1 MSRLPLSVVYITLNA
16 ERHLNRSLEKV
27 KPIAAEIVMVD
38 CGSIDQT
45 LSIAKAH
52 DVRVISHAWQGFSAQ
67 RQLAVDSARHDWILV
82 LDADEIL
89 TESGVEAISKVLSFT
104 SDVASYFLQ
113 RRSVFHDRQIYH
125 GDWAHDRVLR
135 LFDRRLGHYGN
146 SLVHEAW
153 HSSAPS
159 DILPDICLLHY
170 SYANYAELL
179 DKMRR
184 YATLNAEQV
193 LQKRQVPRA
202 YMPMTHALWAFF
214 RAYIL
219 RLGILDGVDGAAIA
233 WTTALGAFMKYAIAR
248 EMQLQDKEN
257 L

>member
-1 MSRLPLSVVYITLNA
+1 MSSLPLSVVYITLNA
-16 ERHLNRSLEKV
+16 ERHLNSSLQKV

-38 CGSIDQT
+38 CGSRDQT
-45 LSIAKAH
+45 LSIAKVH
-52 DVRVISHAWQGFSAQ
+52 DVRIISHAWQGFSAQ

-89 TESGVEAISKVLSFT
+89 TESGVEAISKVLSCS

-113 RRSVFHDRQIYH
+113 RRSVFHNRQICH

-193 LQKRQVPRA
+193 LQKRQILRA

-248 EMQLQDKEN
+248 ETQLQDKEN
-257 L
+257 S